1 MYLFLLFGCE
11 VDIQVGNGRLDYIN
25 GYIAKDHDTVDVGLG
40 EYVQRGNT
48 APWLASY
55 RLLNKSTPCIPEVA
69 LRMASASEFDR
80 TYSHVLLYPPQPD
93 ECRTAEGRA
102 RNFSSSMYGIYLQE
116 MRLAMAAGIPISQS
130 FLVWHHAREYDKDSR
145 SCVFR
150 GEKGGQWYGKTMVT
164 ACRYWYELTDGL
176 WGEFVST

>member
-1 MYLFLLFGCE
+1 MLLFKTRFLEVTPKWYYFQNPGEIPVVRYLFLVFGCE
-11 VDIQVGNGRLDYIN
+11 VDIQVGNGRLNYIN

-55 RLLNKSTPCIPEVA
+55 RLLSKSTPCIPEVA

-93 ECRTAEGRA
+93 ECRSAEGRE
-102 RNFSSSMYGIYLQE
+102 RNFSSRMYGIYLQE
-116 MRLAMAAGIPISQS
+116 MRLAKTKIKNQKQIT
-130 FLVWHHAREYDKDSR
+130 
-145 SCVFR
+145 
-150 GEKGGQWYGKTMVT
+150 GKVP
-164 ACRYWYELTDGL
+164 
-176 WGEFVST
+176 